1 MGRRRNSQR
10 PLQNR
15 DPRHRGPAVSKIGDG
30 SGSQRG
36 TARVHARS
44 RLPQPETGSRYPL
57 LAVCG
62 FLLLAVALVFAQTV
76 RFDFVNFDDDQYV
89 YENPQVQSGLT
100 TEAVT
105 WALTHSHA
113 SNWHPLTWF
122 SHMLDCQLYGLHPW
136 GHHLTNVLLQAAAAV
151 LLFMVLRALT
161 GRLWPSALAAAL
173 FAIHPLRAESVAWV
187 TERKDVLSGMLFF
200 LAIAAYASYVR
211 RPGSIGRY
219 ALVLLALALGLM
231 AKPMLVTLPLVLL
244 LLDYWPLR
252 RWAAE
257 PAAFQPG
264 SGNGAAMPKSEPT
277 TAAGWRRAAWL
288 VVEKTPLFVLSAAC
302 CVVTVLAQGQSIGRL
317 EVLPLPW
324 RLANA
329 VTTYVAY
336 LGQFFYPAGLL
347 PIYRHPLQTIPIA
360 EVVGASLLL
369 AILTAGAVL
378 ARRKFPYLIVGWF
391 WYLGML
397 VPVIGLVQVG
407 KQAMADRYTYLPQVG
422 IALIIAWAMADLWT
436 RWRGGRATCAVAAS
450 LALALS
456 MGLAWRQ
463 TSYWRD
469 STTLWSYTLAHGPSG
484 AVAYNN
490 FGNTLCLAGK
500 IAEAG
505 PYYQKALEVDPA
517 YVQAYNN
524 LGNVQYHA
532 GDVDQAIRLYRKA
545 LEIDPH
551 YVQSH
556 NNLSM
561 LLYQKGDLE
570 EAAAH
575 CRTTLQLNPRSPDAL
590 AILGEVADRKGDV
603 KAAIALW
610 RRRLQLQP
618 NHVETLG
625 RLAWALATHP
635 DASIRNGA
643 EAVELAG
650 RGVRLS
656 GAQDSAALDALA
668 AAYAEAGRFPEARAA
683 LGKALELATQR
694 QDRALA
700 DVLRSRL
707 VRYESDQPYR
717 QTLPGSAISR

>member
-1 MGRRRNSQR
+1 
-10 PLQNR
+10 
-15 DPRHRGPAVSKIGDG
+15 
-30 SGSQRG
+30 
-36 TARVHARS
+36 
-44 RLPQPETGSRYPL
+44 L

-100 TEAVT
+100 AEAVT

-113 SNWHPLTWF
+113 TNWHPLTWL
-122 SHMLDCQLYGLHPW
+122 SHMLDCQFYGLHPW
-136 GHHLTNVLLQAAAAV
+136 GHHLTNVLLHAAAAV
-151 LLFMVLRALT
+151 LLLMVLRTLT

-187 TERKDVLSGMLFF
+187 TERKDVLSGVLFF
-200 LAIAAYASYVR
+200 LAIAAYAWYVR

-219 ALVLLALALGLM
+219 ALVMLALALGLM

-252 RWAAE
+252 RWAAA
-257 PAAFQPG
+257 PVASQPG
-264 SGNGAAMPKSEPT
+264 LGNVAATPESQPA

-288 VVEKTPLFVLSAAC
+288 VVEKTPLLVLSAAC
-302 CVVTVLAQGQSIGRL
+302 CVVTLLAQAQSIGRL

-329 VTTYVAY
+329 VTSYVAY

-360 EVVGASLLL
+360 EVAGASLLL

-378 ARRKFPYLIVGWF
+378 ARRKFPYLVVGWF

-422 IALIIAWAMADLWT
+422 IALAVAWAMADLGAC
-436 RWRGGRATCAVAAS
+436 WRGGRATCAVAAS
-450 LALALS
+450 LAVALS
-456 MGLAWRQ
+456 MGVAWRQ

-469 STTLWSYTLAHGPSG
+469 SATLWSYTLAHGPSG

-490 FGNTLCLAGK
+490 FGNTLYLAGK

-505 PYYQKALEVDPA
+505 PYYQKALEVDPT

-524 LGNVQYHA
+524 LGNVHYCA
-532 GDVDQAIRLYRKA
+532 GDADQAIRLYRKA

-556 NNLSM
+556 NNLGM
-561 LLYQKGDLE
+561 LLYQKGDTE

-575 CRTTLQLNPRSPDAL
+575 CRTTLQLNPHSPDAL
-590 AILGEVADRKGDV
+590 AILGAVADRKGDV
-603 KAAIALW
+603 KAATALW

-618 NHVETLG
+618 DHTETLG

-656 GAQDSAALDALA
+656 GAQDSMALDVLA

-683 LGKALELATQR
+683 LGKALALATQR
-694 QDRALA
+694 QDRTLA

-707 VRYESDQPYR
+707 ARYESDQPYR
-717 QTLPGSAISR
+717 QTPPAPPPEIPPRP